1 MSSRDTDPA
10 QASAGARGYLAL
22 VLILLLAVLMP
33 GCGSSSGTHTGA
45 KSNPPRK
52 TISFPIQ
59 HETHEDIVAA
69 VEACREGID
78 LATWLS
84 SANKAELYDSCNK
97 GLKRGLTEVR
107 QYGEQVCGEV
117 AFTMPSASAAEKKRV
132 LDECEEKTK
141 KFAPGVVSGS
151 R

>member
-1 MSSRDTDPA
+1 MT
-10 QASAGARGYLAL
+10 L
-22 VLILLLAVLMP
+22 VLVLLLAVVIP
-33 GCGSSSGTHTGA
+33 GCGGGSSGSRSDA
-45 KSNPPRK
+45 KADSPSR
-52 TISFPIQ
+52 TISFPIR

-69 VEACREGID
+69 VEACREGVD

-84 SANKAELYDSCNK
+84 STNKAELYDSCNK

-117 AFTMPSASAAEKKRV
+117 AFTMPSSSAEAKKRV
-132 LDECEEKTK
+132 LDRCEAKTK